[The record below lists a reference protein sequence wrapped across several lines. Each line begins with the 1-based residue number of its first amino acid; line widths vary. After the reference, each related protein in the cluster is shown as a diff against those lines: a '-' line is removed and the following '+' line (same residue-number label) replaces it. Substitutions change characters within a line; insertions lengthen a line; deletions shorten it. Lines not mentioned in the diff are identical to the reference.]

1 VKFYDFA
8 LSSWATNKNVYDAS
22 LVAAIA
28 DLSGI
33 PRESFERVML
43 SVDKDKQGN
52 LDFSDVIVIARTQ
65 SIQRKA
71 DLALNLRGVVF
82 GTYFDSRFSHVY
94 AFDHFCCLAF
104 LSSTMKR
111 IPMHTE
117 IFFKLC

>member
-33 PRESFERVML
+33 ARESFERVML

-82 GTYFDSRFSHVY
+82 GNLFCSYFSHVH
-94 AFDHFCCLAF
+94 AFVLFCCLDFVRHSVKHNQEDTRAYQYN
-104 LSSTMKR
+104 
-111 IPMHTE
+111 I
-117 IFFKLC
+117 